1 MDEIKWRIEG
11 IFKANAAKCLDEIG
25 RDVEITPEQVLEKAR
40 DEQSE
45 LHKCFEWND
54 SIAAEK
60 YRLQQA
66 RQLIQFLVVVPK
78 QDSKPPIRH
87 FQITSQRNV
96 YMPTTHFA
104 TQHDEYQKLLQRA
117 YAELRSFQNRYK
129 SLSELERVFEEIDK
143 ISVKTVSM
151 LKSSVLWMV

>member
-66 RQLIQFLVVVPK
+66 RQLIQFFVVVPK
-78 QDSKPPIRH
+78 QDSKSPIRH

-104 TQHDEYQKLLQRA
+104 TQPDEYQKLLQRA

-129 SLSELERVFEEIDK
+129 SLSELESVFEEIDK
-143 ISVKTVSM
+143 IAV
-151 LKSSVLWMV
+151 